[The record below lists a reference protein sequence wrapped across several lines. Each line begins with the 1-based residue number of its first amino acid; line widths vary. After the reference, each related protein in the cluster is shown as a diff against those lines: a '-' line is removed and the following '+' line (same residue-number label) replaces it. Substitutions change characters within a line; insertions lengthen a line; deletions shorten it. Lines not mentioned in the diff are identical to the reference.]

1 MDFKQMCRII
11 IGVYFSDKFFIFYIS
26 YVYLDCQYMSG
37 DKWKYPHHET
47 IVCPWAELHPALL
60 LKQYRND
67 SSARQRHDEQIMGLL
82 QLFLKGLFSDGILE
96 IGKHLLIKRK

>member
-47 IVCPWAELHPALL
+47 IICPRAEFHPALL
-60 LKQYRND
+60 LKQIEMIQVLDNTMMSRLL
-67 SSARQRHDEQIMGLL
+67 AAFHQRIIQ
-82 QLFLKGLFSDGILE
+82 
-96 IGKHLLIKRK
+96 R